1 MDGIQM
7 VTYPQDWKEDKV
19 SNVVDITTGCRD
31 TQDNK
36 ANGRYPFFVRSPIV
50 ERIDVAD
57 FDCEAVLT
65 AGDGVGTGKVFHYIK
80 GKFAAHQ
87 RVYVMSNF
95 RNADGKYFYYFF
107 SKNFIKEVE
116 KYTAKSSVDS
126 VRRAMIA
133 DMEFTHP
140 LISEQ
145 IEIVKAL
152 STFDS
157 YINDLAELIEKKK
170 GIRNGSLE
178 DLMSRRTRL
187 NGSNGEWQESKLSDI
202 CKVYDGTH
210 QTPKYTLQGIRF
222 VSVENISNL
231 YQSNKFIS
239 KEAYDADFK
248 VYPEMGD
255 VLMTRIGDIGTPC
268 VVEKNEPLAFYV
280 SLALF
285 KNISIN
291 SRFLNYY
298 IMASAFQQELDD
310 RTLHHATPKKIN
322 KGEIGKCKVAY
333 PKDPNEQEAIAAVLT
348 AMDEEIEALEA
359 ERDKMIQIREG
370 AMDDLLSGRVRLVV

>member
-1 MDGIQM
+1 M
-7 VTYPQDWKEDKV
+7 VTYPNDWEKDIV

-36 ANGRYPFFVRSPIV
+36 ANGKYPFFVRSPIV

-65 AGDGVGTGKVFHYIK
+65 AGDGVGTGKVFHYIN
-80 GKFAAHQ
+80 GKFSAHQ

-95 RNADGKYFYYFF
+95 RNVDGKYFYYFF
-107 SKNFIKEVE
+107 SRNFLKEVE

-133 DMEFTHP
+133 DMEFVHP
-140 LISEQ
+140 SVSEQ
-145 IEIVKAL
+145 REIIQVL
-152 STFDS
+152 SDFDT
-157 YINDLAELIEKKK
+157 YIDNLSELINKKK
-170 GIRNGSLE
+170 NIRDGALE
-178 DLMSRRTRL
+178 DLMSGLTKL
-187 NGSNGEWQESKLSDI
+187 SGFSGEWQEAKLADI

-210 QTPKYTLQGIRF
+210 QTPKYTLKGIRF

-231 YQSNKFIS
+231 YESDKFIS
-239 KEAYDADFK
+239 KEAYDLNFK
-248 VYPEMGD
+248 VRPEIGD
-255 VLMTRIGDIGTPC
+255 ILMTRIGDVGTPAL
-268 VVEKNEPLAFYV
+268 VEKSEPLAFYV
-280 SLALF
+280 SLALL

-291 SRFLNYY
+291 SKFLYYY
-298 IMASAFQQELDD
+298 IMASAFQHELDD

-322 KGEIGKCKVAY
+322 KGEIGKCNVKY
-333 PKDPNEQEAIAAVLT
+333 PIDPNEQEAIASILMT
-348 AMDEEIEALEA
+348 MDQEIKSLEA

-370 AMDDLLSGRVRLVV
+370 AMDDLLTGRVRLTV